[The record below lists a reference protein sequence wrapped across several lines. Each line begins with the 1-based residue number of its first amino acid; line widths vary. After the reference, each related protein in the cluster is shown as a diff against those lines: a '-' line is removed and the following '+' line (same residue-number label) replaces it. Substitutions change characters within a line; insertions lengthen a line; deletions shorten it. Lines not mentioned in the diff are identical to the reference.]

1 MSQTFNEERTYG
13 VEIEFFTERTARK
26 GFNQEL
32 VARKLTEITGIKV
45 VAEIYS
51 HDTRGHWKIVTDG
64 SVTGNALELVSPI
77 LKGRDGLN
85 QLEKLLKALNEV
97 GAKVDKT
104 CGIHV
109 HHGVDDY
116 TADHMKNL
124 FVTVLKFED
133 VLDSFVPESRRANNN
148 QYCRS
153 IATMYYNNKEK
164 TIAKLLAAKTMSDLE
179 SILYDRY
186 LKLNFKAYLR
196 HGTIE
201 FRQHAGSTDFEK
213 ISNWVKLT
221 QHMVDNAKVR
231 KVSSEVS
238 ERWSTFKVFT
248 DVLQISKAKGASEE
262 LLETLKFYKERAKAL
277 SQAVAA

>member
-13 VEIEFFTERTARK
+13 VEIEFFTDRTARR
-26 GFNQEL
+26 GFNQDEIARRITEL
-32 VARKLTEITGIKV
+32 SGVRV
-45 VAEIYS
+45 VSELYS
-51 HDTRGHWKIVTDG
+51 HDTRNHWKIVTDS

-85 QLEKLLKALNEV
+85 QLEKVLKALNEV
-97 GAKVDKT
+97 GGKVDKT

-116 TADHMKNL
+116 TADNMKNL

-133 VLDSFVPESRRANNN
+133 VLDSFVPESRRRDNNR
-148 QYCRS
+148 YCHS
-153 IATMYYNNKEK
+153 ISSVFYGNKEK
-164 TIAKLLAAKTMSDLE
+164 TIARLMGATSFSDLE

-186 LKLNFKAYLR
+186 LKLNYQAYLR

-231 KVSSEVS
+231 KVSAEVS
-238 ERWSTFKVFT
+238 ARWSTFKVFT

-262 LLETLKFYKERAKAL
+262 LVETLKFFKERAKAL